1 MQRDALSVLQ
11 HVFGYHD
18 FRGEQRAIIDR
29 LIDGDDALV
38 LMPTGGGKSLCY
50 QIPSLVREGVGVVVS
65 PLIALMQDQVSA
77 LNALGVRAA
86 FLNSTLSA
94 EQSLALQQQVRSGE
108 LDLLYVAP
116 ERLIQPRTL
125 ELLHQSPLA
134 LFAIDEAHCVSQWG
148 HDFRSDYLQLSL
160 LHREFPEVPRI
171 ALTAT
176 ADPRTRTEI
185 AERLDL
191 TGARHYVSSFDR
203 PNIQYRIERK
213 DGARKQLLRLL
224 RTEHQGE
231 AGIVYCLS
239 RNKVEQ
245 TAEWLTRE
253 GIPALP
259 YHAGLPAG
267 TRLKHQ
273 QRFLR
278 EDGLTIVA
286 TVAFGM
292 GIDKPDVRFVAHL
305 DLPKSIEAYYQE
317 TGRAGRDGEPA
328 TAWMAYGLEDAIR
341 HKQMLAQSEGNE
353 QFKRHEQQRLEA
365 MLGLCEVTHC
375 RRQALLHYFG
385 ETLEQPC
392 GNCDTCLN
400 PPQTFDAT
408 QAAQKALSCVFR
420 TGQRYGVSH
429 LVDVITGNRSD
440 KVASAGH
447 DHVSTWN
454 IGGEFSATQWR
465 AIYRQLVA
473 RGLLAVDADGY
484 GALKLTETCRPYLR
498 GEIPLHLRKD
508 AASAT
513 DRSRRRGSAAAGKAA
528 ELAQGDRALWEALRA
543 CRKRLAEEEGVP
555 PYVIFHDATL
565 MDMISLHP
573 RNHREMAAVSGVGD
587 RKLAAYGDA
596 FLAVFAE
603 HGGEQ
608 TAEPTTT
615 DSGERNE
622 LIALARAGMAPD
634 AIARQR
640 GIGEPEIYRGLAEL
654 VVERELTLEQ
664 ALALPEAELA
674 IIQDALLSQPNLAED
689 TFSYRQVREFLSDD
703 YPTGVLHCVR
713 QAILASVS

>member
-1 MQRDALSVLQ
+1 MSVWRRAGILAAMQRDALSVLQ

-18 FRGEQRAIIDR
+18 FRGEQRAIIDN

-38 LMPTGGGKSLCY
+38 LMPTGGGKSVCY
-50 QIPSLVREGVGVVVS
+50 QIPSLVRDGVGVVVS

-94 EQSLALQQQVRSGE
+94 EQSQSLQQQVRNGE

-160 LHREFPEVPRI
+160 LHREFPKVPRI

-224 RTEHQGE
+224 RAEHAGE

-239 RNKVEQ
+239 RNKVDQ
-245 TAEWLTRE
+245 TAQWLTDQ

-259 YHAGLPAG
+259 YHAGLSGAM
-267 TRLKHQ
+267 RADHQ

-278 EDGLTIVA
+278 EDGLVMVA

-353 QFKRHEQQRLEA
+353 QFKRHEHQRLEA

-385 ETLEQPC
+385 ENLEQPC

-408 QAAQKALSCVFR
+408 EASQKALSCVFR
-420 TGQRYGVSH
+420 TGQRFGVNH
-429 LVDVITGNRSD
+429 LVDVLTGNRSD
-440 KVASAGH
+440 KVAAAGH

-454 IGGEFSATQWR
+454 IGGEFSASQWR

-498 GEIPLHLRKD
+498 GELPLHLRKD
-508 AASAT
+508 AAKSAERT
-513 DRSRRRGSAAAGKAA
+513 RRSKPQVAEADR
-528 ELAQGDRALWEALRA
+528 QLWEALRA
-543 CRKRLAEEEGVP
+543 RRKQLAEEEGVP

-565 MDMISLHP
+565 MDMLALRP
-573 RNHREMAAVSGVGD
+573 RDRYEMAAVSGVGD
-587 RKLAAYGDA
+587 RKLEAYGDA
-596 FLAVFAE
+596 FLTVLEE
-603 HGGEQ
+603 H
-608 TAEPTTT
+608 T
-615 DSGERNE
+615 D
-622 LIALARAGMAPD
+622 A
-634 AIARQR
+634 
-640 GIGEPEIYRGLAEL
+640 
-654 VVERELTLEQ
+654 
-664 ALALPEAELA
+664 
-674 IIQDALLSQPNLAED
+674 
-689 TFSYRQVREFLSDD
+689 
-703 YPTGVLHCVR
+703 
-713 QAILASVS
+713 AS

>member
-1 MQRDALSVLQ
+1 MSVWRRAGILAAMQRDALSVLQ

-18 FRGEQRAIIDR
+18 FRGEQRAIIDN

-50 QIPSLVREGVGVVVS
+50 QIPSLVRDGVGVVVS

-94 EQSLALQQQVRSGE
+94 EQSQSLQQQVRNGE

-160 LHREFPEVPRI
+160 LHREFPKVPRI

-224 RTEHQGE
+224 RAEHAGE

-239 RNKVEQ
+239 RNKVDQ
-245 TAEWLTRE
+245 TAQWLTDQ

-259 YHAGLPAG
+259 YHAGLSGAM
-267 TRLKHQ
+267 RADHQ

-278 EDGLTIVA
+278 EDGLVMVA

-317 TGRAGRDGEPA
+317 TGRAGRDGESA

-353 QFKRHEQQRLEA
+353 QFKRHEHQRLEA

-385 ETLEQPC
+385 ENLEQPC

-408 QAAQKALSCVFR
+408 EASQKALSCVFR
-420 TGQRYGVSH
+420 TGQRFGVNH
-429 LVDVITGNRSD
+429 LVDVLTGNRSD
-440 KVASAGH
+440 KVAAAGH

-454 IGGEFSATQWR
+454 IGGEFSASQWR

-498 GEIPLHLRKD
+498 GEVPLHLRKD
-508 AASAT
+508 AAKSAERT
-513 DRSRRRGSAAAGKAA
+513 RRSKPQVAEADR
-528 ELAQGDRALWEALRA
+528 QLWEALRA
-543 CRKRLAEEEGVP
+543 RRKQLAEEEGVP

-565 MDMISLHP
+565 MDMLALRP
-573 RNHREMAAVSGVGD
+573 RDRYEMAAVSGVGD
-587 RKLAAYGDA
+587 RKLEAYGDA
-596 FLAVFAE
+596 FLTVLEE
-603 HGGEQ
+603 H
-608 TAEPTTT
+608 T
-615 DSGERNE
+615 D
-622 LIALARAGMAPD
+622 A
-634 AIARQR
+634 
-640 GIGEPEIYRGLAEL
+640 
-654 VVERELTLEQ
+654 
-664 ALALPEAELA
+664 
-674 IIQDALLSQPNLAED
+674 
-689 TFSYRQVREFLSDD
+689 
-703 YPTGVLHCVR
+703 
-713 QAILASVS
+713 AS

>member
-18 FRGEQRAIIDR
+18 FRGEQRAIIDN

-50 QIPSLVREGVGVVVS
+50 QIPALVRDGVGVVVS

-94 EQSLALQQQVRSGE
+94 EQSQSLQQQVRNGE

-160 LHREFPEVPRI
+160 LHREFPKVPRI

-224 RTEHQGE
+224 RAEHAGE

-239 RNKVEQ
+239 RNKVDQ
-245 TAEWLTRE
+245 TAQWLTDQ

-259 YHAGLPAG
+259 YHAGLSGAM
-267 TRLKHQ
+267 RADHQ

-278 EDGLTIVA
+278 EDGLVMVA

-353 QFKRHEQQRLEA
+353 QFKRHEHQRLEA

-385 ETLEQPC
+385 ENLAQPC

-408 QAAQKALSCVFR
+408 EASQKALSCVFR
-420 TGQRYGVSH
+420 TGQRFGVNH
-429 LVDVITGNRSD
+429 LVDVLTGNRSD
-440 KVASAGH
+440 KVAAAGH

-454 IGGEFSATQWR
+454 IGGEFSASQWR

-498 GEIPLHLRKD
+498 GEVPLHLRKD
-508 AASAT
+508 AAKSAERT
-513 DRSRRRGSAAAGKAA
+513 RRSKPQVAEADR
-528 ELAQGDRALWEALRA
+528 QLWEALRA
-543 CRKRLAEEEGVP
+543 RRKQLAEEEGVP

-565 MDMISLHP
+565 MDMLALRP
-573 RNHREMAAVSGVGD
+573 RDRYEMAAVSGVGD
-587 RKLAAYGDA
+587 RKLEAYGDA
-596 FLAVFAE
+596 FLTVL
-603 HGGEQ
+603 
-608 TAEPTTT
+608 
-615 DSGERNE
+615 NE
-622 LIALARAGMAPD
+622 A
-634 AIARQR
+634 
-640 GIGEPEIYRGLAEL
+640 
-654 VVERELTLEQ
+654 
-664 ALALPEAELA
+664 
-674 IIQDALLSQPNLAED
+674 
-689 TFSYRQVREFLSDD
+689 
-703 YPTGVLHCVR
+703 
-713 QAILASVS
+713 AS

>member
-1 MQRDALSVLQ
+1 MSTLETQQYNSTLSQTLKRHFGHETFRPLQEQIITDVVGGRDVM
-11 HVFGYHD
+11 
-18 FRGEQRAIIDR
+18 AI
-29 LIDGDDALV
+29 
-38 LMPTGGGKSLCY
+38 MPTGGGKSLCY
-50 QIPSLVREGVGVVVS
+50 QIPSLVRDGVGVVVS

-94 EQSLALQQQVRSGE
+94 EQSQSLQQQVRNGE

-160 LHREFPEVPRI
+160 LHREFPKVPRI

-224 RTEHQGE
+224 RAEHAGE

-239 RNKVEQ
+239 RNKVDQ
-245 TAEWLTRE
+245 TAQWLTDQ

-259 YHAGLPAG
+259 YHAGLSGAM
-267 TRLKHQ
+267 RADHQ

-278 EDGLTIVA
+278 EDGLVMVA

-353 QFKRHEQQRLEA
+353 QFKRHEHQRLEA

-385 ETLEQPC
+385 ENLEQPC

-408 QAAQKALSCVFR
+408 EASQKALSCVFR
-420 TGQRYGVSH
+420 TGQRFGVNH
-429 LVDVITGNRSD
+429 LVDVLTGNRSD
-440 KVASAGH
+440 KVAAAGH

-454 IGGEFSATQWR
+454 IGGEFSASQWR

-498 GEIPLHLRKD
+498 GEVPLHLRKD
-508 AASAT
+508 AAKSAERT
-513 DRSRRRGSAAAGKAA
+513 RRVRARSRRCRGRLVLQPIAGGSSGRDGWREVGK
-528 ELAQGDRALWEALRA
+528 
-543 CRKRLAEEEGVP
+543 KR
-555 PYVIFHDATL
+555 
-565 MDMISLHP
+565 
-573 RNHREMAAVSGVGD
+573 
-587 RKLAAYGDA
+587 
-596 FLAVFAE
+596 
-603 HGGEQ
+603 GEQ
-608 TAEPTTT
+608 GQSTGLKQPPRAVGGRQVH
-615 DSGERNE
+615 SKAGELLSRANE
-622 LIALARAGMAPD
+622 GAGRD
-634 AIARQR
+634 
-640 GIGEPEIYRGLAEL
+640 
-654 VVERELTLEQ
+654 ERE
-664 ALALPEAELA
+664 
-674 IIQDALLSQPNLAED
+674 
-689 TFSYRQVREFLSDD
+689 
-703 YPTGVLHCVR
+703 
-713 QAILASVS
+713 

>member
-18 FRGEQRAIIDR
+18 FRGEQRAIIDN

-50 QIPSLVREGVGVVVS
+50 QIPSLVRDGVGVVVS

-94 EQSLALQQQVRSGE
+94 EQSQSLQQQVRNGE

-160 LHREFPEVPRI
+160 LHREFPKVPRI

-224 RTEHQGE
+224 RAEHAGE

-239 RNKVEQ
+239 RNKVDQ
-245 TAEWLTRE
+245 TAQWLTDQ

-259 YHAGLPAG
+259 YHAGLSGAM
-267 TRLKHQ
+267 RADHQ

-278 EDGLTIVA
+278 EDGLVMVA

-353 QFKRHEQQRLEA
+353 QFKRHEHQRLEA

-385 ETLEQPC
+385 ENLEQPC

-408 QAAQKALSCVFR
+408 EASQKALSCVFR
-420 TGQRYGVSH
+420 TGQRFGVNH
-429 LVDVITGNRSD
+429 LVDVLTGNRSD
-440 KVASAGH
+440 KVAAAGH

-454 IGGEFSATQWR
+454 IGGEFAANQWR

-484 GALKLTETCRPYLR
+484 GALKLTEICRPYLR
-498 GEIPLHLRKD
+498 GEVPLHLRKD
-508 AASAT
+508 AA
-513 DRSRRRGSAAAGKAA
+513 KAA
-528 ELAQGDRALWEALRA
+528 ERTRRSKPQVAEADRQLWEALRA
-543 CRKRLAEEEGVP
+543 RRKQLADEAGVP

-565 MDMISLHP
+565 MDMLALRP
-573 RNHREMAAVSGVGD
+573 RDRDEMAAVSGVGD
-587 RKLAAYGDA
+587 RKLEAYGDA
-596 FLAVFAE
+596 FLAVLDE
-603 HGGEQ
+603 H
-608 TAEPTTT
+608 T
-615 DSGERNE
+615 D
-622 LIALARAGMAPD
+622 A
-634 AIARQR
+634 
-640 GIGEPEIYRGLAEL
+640 
-654 VVERELTLEQ
+654 
-664 ALALPEAELA
+664 
-674 IIQDALLSQPNLAED
+674 
-689 TFSYRQVREFLSDD
+689 
-703 YPTGVLHCVR
+703 
-713 QAILASVS
+713 AS

>member
-1 MQRDALSVLQ
+1 MSVWRRAGILAAMQRDALSVLQ

-18 FRGEQRAIIDR
+18 FRGEQRAIIDN

-50 QIPSLVREGVGVVVS
+50 QIPSLVRDGVGVVVS

-94 EQSLALQQQVRSGE
+94 EQSQSLQQQVRNGE

-160 LHREFPEVPRI
+160 LHREFPKVPRI

-224 RTEHQGE
+224 RAEHAGE

-239 RNKVEQ
+239 RNKVDQ
-245 TAEWLTRE
+245 TAQWLTDQ

-259 YHAGLPAG
+259 YHAGLSGAM
-267 TRLKHQ
+267 RADHQ

-278 EDGLTIVA
+278 EDGLVMVA

-353 QFKRHEQQRLEA
+353 QFKRHEHQRLEA

-385 ETLEQPC
+385 ENLEQPC

-408 QAAQKALSCVFR
+408 EASQKALSCVFR
-420 TGQRYGVSH
+420 TGQRFGVNH
-429 LVDVITGNRSD
+429 LVDVLTGNRSD
-440 KVASAGH
+440 KVAAAGH

-454 IGGEFSATQWR
+454 IGGEFAANQWR

-498 GEIPLHLRKD
+498 GEVPLHLRKD
-508 AASAT
+508 AAKSAERT
-513 DRSRRRGSAAAGKAA
+513 RRSKPQVAEADR
-528 ELAQGDRALWEALRA
+528 QLWEALRA
-543 CRKRLAEEEGVP
+543 RRKQLAEEEGVP

-565 MDMISLHP
+565 MDMLALRP
-573 RNHREMAAVSGVGD
+573 RDRYEMAAVSGVGD
-587 RKLAAYGDA
+587 RKLEAYGDA
-596 FLAVFAE
+596 FLTVLEE
-603 HGGEQ
+603 H
-608 TAEPTTT
+608 T
-615 DSGERNE
+615 D
-622 LIALARAGMAPD
+622 A
-634 AIARQR
+634 
-640 GIGEPEIYRGLAEL
+640 
-654 VVERELTLEQ
+654 
-664 ALALPEAELA
+664 
-674 IIQDALLSQPNLAED
+674 
-689 TFSYRQVREFLSDD
+689 
-703 YPTGVLHCVR
+703 
-713 QAILASVS
+713 AS

>member
-1 MQRDALSVLQ
+1 MSVWRRAGILAAMQRDALSVLQ

-18 FRGEQRAIIDR
+18 FRGEQRAIIDN

-50 QIPSLVREGVGVVVS
+50 QIPSLVRDGVGVVVS

-94 EQSLALQQQVRSGE
+94 EQSQSLQQQVRNGE

-160 LHREFPEVPRI
+160 LHREFPKVPRI

-224 RTEHQGE
+224 RAEHAGE

-239 RNKVEQ
+239 RNKVDQ
-245 TAEWLTRE
+245 TAQWLTDQ

-259 YHAGLPAG
+259 YHAGLSGAM
-267 TRLKHQ
+267 RADHQ

-278 EDGLTIVA
+278 EDGLVMVA

-353 QFKRHEQQRLEA
+353 QFKRHEHQRLEA

-385 ETLEQPC
+385 ENLEQPC

-408 QAAQKALSCVFR
+408 EASQKALSCVFR
-420 TGQRYGVSH
+420 TGQRFGVNH
-429 LVDVITGNRSD
+429 LVDVLTGNRSD
-440 KVASAGH
+440 KVAAAGH

-454 IGGEFSATQWR
+454 IGGEFSASQWR

-498 GEIPLHLRKD
+498 GEVPLHLRKD
-508 AASAT
+508 AAKSAERT
-513 DRSRRRGSAAAGKAA
+513 RRSKPQVAEADR
-528 ELAQGDRALWEALRA
+528 QLWEALRA
-543 CRKRLAEEEGVP
+543 RRKQLAEEEGVP

-565 MDMISLHP
+565 MDMIALRP
-573 RNHREMAAVSGVGD
+573 RDRYEMAAVSGVGD
-587 RKLAAYGDA
+587 RKLEAYGDA
-596 FLAVFAE
+596 FLTVLEE
-603 HGGEQ
+603 H
-608 TAEPTTT
+608 T
-615 DSGERNE
+615 D
-622 LIALARAGMAPD
+622 A
-634 AIARQR
+634 
-640 GIGEPEIYRGLAEL
+640 
-654 VVERELTLEQ
+654 
-664 ALALPEAELA
+664 
-674 IIQDALLSQPNLAED
+674 
-689 TFSYRQVREFLSDD
+689 
-703 YPTGVLHCVR
+703 
-713 QAILASVS
+713 AS

>member
-18 FRGEQRAIIDR
+18 FRGEQRAIIDN

-50 QIPSLVREGVGVVVS
+50 QIPSLVRDGVGVVVS

-94 EQSLALQQQVRSGE
+94 EQSQALQQQVRNGE

-160 LHREFPEVPRI
+160 LHREFPKVPRI

-191 TGARHYVSSFDR
+191 TGAQHYVSSFDR

-224 RTEHQGE
+224 RAEHAGE

-239 RNKVEQ
+239 RNKVDQ
-245 TAEWLTRE
+245 TAQWLTDQ

-259 YHAGLPAG
+259 YHAGLSGAV
-267 TRLKHQ
+267 RADHQ

-278 EDGLTIVA
+278 EDGLVMVA

-353 QFKRHEQQRLEA
+353 QFKRHEHQRLEA

-385 ETLEQPC
+385 ENLAQPC

-408 QAAQKALSCVFR
+408 EASQKALSCVFR
-420 TGQRYGVSH
+420 TGQRFGVNH
-429 LVDVITGNRSD
+429 LVDVLTGNRSD
-440 KVASAGH
+440 KVAAAGH

-454 IGGEFSATQWR
+454 IGGEFAANQWR

-498 GEIPLHLRKD
+498 GEVPLHLRKD
-508 AASAT
+508 AA
-513 DRSRRRGSAAAGKAA
+513 KAA
-528 ELAQGDRALWEALRA
+528 ERTRRSKPQVAEADRQLWEALRA
-543 CRKRLAEEEGVP
+543 RRKQLAEEEGVP

-565 MDMISLHP
+565 MDMLALRP
-573 RNHREMAAVSGVGD
+573 RDRDEMAAVSGVGD
-587 RKLAAYGDA
+587 RKLEAYGDA
-596 FLAVFAE
+596 FLTVLDE
-603 HGGEQ
+603 H
-608 TAEPTTT
+608 T
-615 DSGERNE
+615 D
-622 LIALARAGMAPD
+622 A
-634 AIARQR
+634 
-640 GIGEPEIYRGLAEL
+640 
-654 VVERELTLEQ
+654 
-664 ALALPEAELA
+664 
-674 IIQDALLSQPNLAED
+674 
-689 TFSYRQVREFLSDD
+689 
-703 YPTGVLHCVR
+703 
-713 QAILASVS
+713 AS

>member
-1 MQRDALSVLQ
+1 MTENGVSRMSGWRWAGILAAMQRDPLSVLQ

-18 FRGEQRAIIDR
+18 FRGEQRAIIDS

-50 QIPSLVREGVGVVVS
+50 QIPALVRDGVGVVVS

-94 EQSLALQQQVRSGE
+94 EQSQALQRQVRDGE

-160 LHREFPEVPRI
+160 LHREFPKVPRI

-224 RTEHQGE
+224 RAEHAGE

-239 RNKVEQ
+239 RNKVDQ
-245 TAEWLTRE
+245 TAQWLTDQ

-259 YHAGLPAG
+259 YHAGLPAAM
-267 TRLKHQ
+267 RADHQ

-278 EDGLTIVA
+278 EDGLVMVA

-353 QFKRHEQQRLEA
+353 QFKRHEHQRLEA

-385 ETLEQPC
+385 ENLAEPC

-408 QAAQKALSCVFR
+408 EASQKALSCVFR
-420 TGQRYGVSH
+420 TGQRFGVNH
-429 LVDVITGNRSD
+429 LVDVLTGNRSD
-440 KVASAGH
+440 KVAAAGH

-454 IGGEFSATQWR
+454 IGGEFSASQWR

-484 GALKLTETCRPYLR
+484 GALKLTESCRPYLR
-498 GEIPLHLRKD
+498 GEEPLHLRKD
-508 AASAT
+508 AA
-513 DRSRRRGSAAAGKAA
+513 KAA
-528 ELAQGDRALWEALRA
+528 ERTRRSKPQVAEADRQLWEALRA
-543 CRKRLAEEEGVP
+543 RRKQLAEEAGVP

-565 MDMISLHP
+565 MDMLALRP
-573 RNHREMAAVSGVGD
+573 RDRDEMAAVSGVGD
-587 RKLAAYGDA
+587 RKLEAYGDA
-596 FLAVFAE
+596 FLTVL
-603 HGGEQ
+603 
-608 TAEPTTT
+608 
-615 DSGERNE
+615 NE
-622 LIALARAGMAPD
+622 A
-634 AIARQR
+634 
-640 GIGEPEIYRGLAEL
+640 
-654 VVERELTLEQ
+654 
-664 ALALPEAELA
+664 
-674 IIQDALLSQPNLAED
+674 
-689 TFSYRQVREFLSDD
+689 
-703 YPTGVLHCVR
+703 
-713 QAILASVS
+713 AS

>member
-1 MQRDALSVLQ
+1 MQRDPLSVLQ
-11 HVFGYHD
+11 HVFGYHE
-18 FRGEQRAIIDR
+18 FRGEQAAIIDTVA
-29 LIDGDDALV
+29 GGGDALV

-50 QIPSLVREGVGVVVS
+50 QIPSLVRDGVGVVVS
-65 PLIALMQDQVSA
+65 PLIALMQDQVDA

-86 FLNSTLSA
+86 FLNSTLTG
-94 EQSLALQQQVRSGE
+94 EQSFALQEQVRRGE

-160 LHREFPEVPRI
+160 LHREFPKVPRI

-176 ADPRTRTEI
+176 ADPRTRAEI

-191 TGARHYVSSFDR
+191 GEARHFVSSFDR

-213 DGARKQLLRLL
+213 DGARRQLLRLL
-224 RTEHQGE
+224 RTEHPGD

-239 RNKVEQ
+239 RNKVDQ
-245 TAEWLTRE
+245 TADWLNQQ
-253 GIPALP
+253 GISALP
-259 YHAGLPAG
+259 YHAGLDG
-267 TRLKHQ
+267 RTRAHHQ

-278 EDGLTIVA
+278 EEGLVMVA

-305 DLPKSIEAYYQE
+305 DMPKSIEAYYQE

-341 HKQMLAQSEGNE
+341 HKQMQAQSEGGE
-353 QFKRHEQQRLEA
+353 QFKRHENQRLEA

-385 ETLEQPC
+385 EELEKPC

-400 PPQTFDAT
+400 PPKTFDAT
-408 QAAQKALSCVFR
+408 KAAQMALSCVFR
-420 TGQRYGVSH
+420 TGQRFGVNH
-429 LVDVITGNRSD
+429 LVDVLTGNRSD

-454 IGGEFSATQWR
+454 IGGEFSAGQWR

-473 RGLLAVDADGY
+473 RGLLAVDAEGY

-498 GEIPLHLRKD
+498 GEQVLHLRKD
-508 AASAT
+508 TAKAT
-513 DRSRRRGSAAAGKAA
+513 ERTRRDKPQVADADRT
-528 ELAQGDRALWEALRA
+528 LWEALRA

-565 MDMISLHP
+565 MDMLALRP
-573 RNHREMAAVSGVGD
+573 RDRHEMAAVSGVGD
-587 RKLAAYGDA
+587 RKLDAYGDA
-596 FLAVFAE
+596 FLAVLNEGSKGPEGGAAE
-603 HGGEQ
+603 VRDPRRAPDGDQ
-608 TAEPTTT
+608 
-615 DSGERNE
+615 DE
-622 LIALARAGMAPD
+622 LEALARAGMAPD
-634 AIARQR
+634 AIARRQ
-640 GIGEPEIYRGLAEL
+640 GLGEAEVYRALADL
-654 VVERELTLEQ
+654 VADGRLDLEQ
-664 ALALPEAELA
+664 ALGLPPAELG
-674 IIQDALLSQPNLAED
+674 IIQDALLAQPNLGDD

-713 QAILASVS
+713 RAILASL

>member
-1 MQRDALSVLQ
+1 MQSDPLSILR
-11 HVFGYHD
+11 HTFGYHD
-18 FRGEQRAIIDR
+18 FRGEQHAIIDTVVN
-29 LIDGDDALV
+29 GEDALV

-50 QIPSLVREGVGVVVS
+50 QIPALARDGVGVVIS
-65 PLIALMQDQVSA
+65 PLIALMQDQVDA
-77 LNALGVRAA
+77 LNALGVRAG
-86 FLNSTLSA
+86 FLNSTLGA
-94 EQSLALQQQVRSGE
+94 AQAHELEQQVLSGDLE
-108 LDLLYVAP
+108 LLYIAP
-116 ERLIQPRTL
+116 ERLTQPRTL
-125 ELLHQSPLA
+125 ALLHRAPLA

-160 LHREFPEVPRI
+160 LHREFPGVPRI

-191 TGARHYVSSFDR
+191 GNARHFVSSFDR

-213 DGARKQLLRLL
+213 DSARRQLLRLL
-224 RTEHQGE
+224 RTEHQGD

-239 RNKVEQ
+239 RKKVEQ
-245 TAEWLTRE
+245 TAEWLNRE
-253 GIPALP
+253 GIRALP

-267 TRLKHQ
+267 TRLEHQ

-278 EDGLTIVA
+278 EDGLVIVA

-305 DLPKSIEAYYQE
+305 DMPKSIEAYYQE
-317 TGRAGRDGEPA
+317 TGRAGRDGAPA

-341 HKQMLAQSEGNE
+341 HKQMAAQSDGDER
-353 QFKRHEQQRLEA
+353 FKRHEHQRLEA
-365 MLGLCEVTHC
+365 MLGLCEATHC

-392 GNCDTCLN
+392 GNCDVCLN

-408 QAAQKALSCVFR
+408 QAAQKALSCVYR
-420 TGQRYGVSH
+420 TGQRYGVNH
-429 LVDVITGNRSD
+429 LVDVLTGNRSD
-440 KVASAGH
+440 KVAGAGH

-473 RGLLAVDADGY
+473 RGLLAVDADGF
-484 GALKLTETCRPYLR
+484 GALKLTETCRPFLR
-498 GEIPLHLRKD
+498 GEQTLYLRKD
-508 AASAT
+508 AARTASRERRQAT
-513 DRSRRRGSAAAGKAA
+513 AVADA
-528 ELAQGDRALWEALRA
+528 DRALWEALRA
-543 CRKRLAEEEGVP
+543 CRKRLAEEAGVP

-565 MDMISLHP
+565 MDMISLQP
-573 RNHREMAAVSGVGD
+573 RDHREMAAVSGVGD

-603 HGGEQ
+603 HRHDNDTP
-608 TAEPTTT
+608 TAEPN
-615 DSGERNE
+615 DRHE
-622 LIALARAGMAPD
+622 LLALAQAGMAPA
-634 AIARQR
+634 AIATRQ
-640 GIGEPEIYRGLAEL
+640 GIGEPQVYRGLAEL
-654 VVERELTLEQ
+654 VTAGQLALDQ
-664 ALALPEAELA
+664 ALALPEAEIA
-674 IIQDALLSQPNLAED
+674 IIQDALLAQPNLAED

-713 QAILASVS
+713 RAILASI

>member
-1 MQRDALSVLQ
+1 MSVWRRAGILAAMQRDALSVLQ

-18 FRGEQRAIIDR
+18 FRGEQRAIIDN

-50 QIPSLVREGVGVVVS
+50 QIPSLVRDGVGVVVS

-94 EQSLALQQQVRSGE
+94 EQSQSLQQQVRNGE

-160 LHREFPEVPRI
+160 LHREFPKVPRI

-224 RTEHQGE
+224 RAEHAGE

-239 RNKVEQ
+239 RNKVDQ
-245 TAEWLTRE
+245 TAQWLTDQ

-259 YHAGLPAG
+259 YHAGLSGAV
-267 TRLKHQ
+267 RADHQ

-278 EDGLTIVA
+278 EDGLVMVA

-353 QFKRHEQQRLEA
+353 QFKRHEHQRLEA

-385 ETLEQPC
+385 ENLAQPC

-408 QAAQKALSCVFR
+408 EASQKALSCVFR
-420 TGQRYGVSH
+420 TGQRFGVNH
-429 LVDVITGNRSD
+429 LVDVLTGNRSD
-440 KVASAGH
+440 KVAAAGH

-454 IGGEFSATQWR
+454 IGGEFSASQWR

-498 GEIPLHLRKD
+498 GEVPLHLRKD
-508 AASAT
+508 AAKSAERT
-513 DRSRRRGSAAAGKAA
+513 RRSKPQVAEADR
-528 ELAQGDRALWEALRA
+528 QLWEALRA
-543 CRKRLAEEEGVP
+543 RRKQLAEEEGVP

-565 MDMISLHP
+565 MDMLALRP
-573 RNHREMAAVSGVGD
+573 RDRYEMAAVSGVGD
-587 RKLAAYGDA
+587 RKLEAYGDA
-596 FLAVFAE
+596 FLTVLEE
-603 HGGEQ
+603 H
-608 TAEPTTT
+608 T
-615 DSGERNE
+615 D
-622 LIALARAGMAPD
+622 A
-634 AIARQR
+634 
-640 GIGEPEIYRGLAEL
+640 
-654 VVERELTLEQ
+654 
-664 ALALPEAELA
+664 
-674 IIQDALLSQPNLAED
+674 
-689 TFSYRQVREFLSDD
+689 
-703 YPTGVLHCVR
+703 
-713 QAILASVS
+713 AS